1 VSLHF
6 AADTAFRSR
15 WDRHVIVFDGVT
27 KRFPDGTVA
36 VAELDLEVTEGEVVV
51 LVGPSGCGKTTS
63 LRMINRMIEPSGGQ
77 LLVDGRNALEVPA
90 HELRRGIGYVI
101 QQAGL
106 FPHRTIAE
114 NIGTVPSLVG
124 WEQDRTDTRVEELME
139 LVGLPTE
146 TAARYP
152 HQLSG
157 GQQQRV
163 GVARALAVDPPI
175 LLMDEPFGA
184 VDPIVRSR
192 LQEELLSLQAQVHKT
207 IVFVT
212 HDIDEA
218 ISVGDRIAILNVG
231 GQLEQFDTPARLLAE
246 PANDFVADFLGEER
260 ALKLLALRR
269 VSQVT
274 AAPGPVVGPDSDTAD
289 AVRIAA
295 EHDTNW
301 VIVVDHDRQVL
312 GWQHIAELNGH
323 ARLGDGRLRKLRLP
337 VQATDTLR
345 AALNSMVVSGVGMA
359 VRIGPTGTYEGVLTQ
374 DLLSAEL
381 SQEFAS

>member
-1 VSLHF
+1 
-6 AADTAFRSR
+6 
-15 WDRHVIVFDGVT
+15 VIVFDGVT

-36 VAELDLEVTEGEVVV
+36 VADLDLEVAEGEVVV

-63 LRMINRMIEPSGGQ
+63 LRMVNRMIEPSDGR
-77 LLVDGRNALEVPA
+77 LFVDGRDALEVAP

-124 WEQDRTDTRVEELME
+124 WEQDRTDARVDELMD

-146 TAARYP
+146 SASRYP

-184 VDPIVRSR
+184 VDPIVRTR
-192 LQEELLSLQAQVHKT
+192 LQEELLSLQAQVRKT

-218 ISVGDRIAILNVG
+218 ITVGDRIAILNVG
-231 GQLEQFDTPARLLAE
+231 GHLEQYDTPARLLTE

-274 AAPGPVVGPDSDTAD
+274 ADPGPVLD
-289 AVRIAA
+289 AEASTEDALRVAA
-295 EHDTNW
+295 EHGTNW
-301 VIVVDHDRQVL
+301 VIVVDDRRKVL
-312 GWQHIAELNGH
+312 GWQRVAELNGH
-323 ARLGDGRLRKLRLP
+323 ARLGDGRLRELRSP
-337 VQATDTLR
+337 VQASDTLR
-345 AALNSMVVSGVGMA
+345 AALNAMVVNGTGMA
-359 VRIGPTGTYEGVLTQ
+359 VRIGPTGTYEGILTQ
-374 DLLSAEL
+374 ELLSAEL
-381 SQEFAS
+381 SQEFVS

>member
-1 VSLHF
+1 MGH
-6 AADTAFRSR
+6 
-15 WDRHVIVFDGVT
+15 HVIVFEDVT
-27 KRFPDGTVA
+27 KRFHDGTVA
-36 VAELDLEVTEGEVVV
+36 VDGLDLEVDEGEVVV

-63 LRMINRMIEPSGGQ
+63 LRMINRMIEPTGGR
-77 LLVDGRNALEVPA
+77 LLVDGQDALDIAP
-90 HELRRGIGYVI
+90 HTLRRGIGYVI

-106 FPHRTIAE
+106 FPHRSIAD

-124 WEQDRTDTRVEELME
+124 WEQDRIDTRVEELMD

-146 TAARYP
+146 TSGRYP

-192 LQEELLSLQAQVHKT
+192 LQEELLGLQSQVHKT

-218 ISVGDRIAILNVG
+218 ITVGDRIAILNVG
-231 GQLEQFDTPARLLAE
+231 GHLEQFDTPARLLAE

-269 VSQVT
+269 VSQIT
-274 AAPGPVVGPDSDTAD
+274 AAPGPVVGPEASTAD

-295 EHDTNW
+295 EHSTNW
-301 VIVVDHDRQVL
+301 VIVVDQARQVL
-312 GWQHIAELNGH
+312 GWQQVAELNGH
-323 ARLGDGRLRKLRLP
+323 ARLGDGPLRELQLP
-337 VQATDTLR
+337 VRAGDTLR
-345 AALNSMVVSGVGMA
+345 AALNSMVGSGVGMA
-359 VRIGPTGTYEGVLTQ
+359 VRVGPNGTYEGVLTQ

-381 SQEFAS
+381 SQEFVS

>member
-1 VSLHF
+1 
-6 AADTAFRSR
+6 
-15 WDRHVIVFDGVT
+15 VIVFEGVT
-27 KRFPDGTVA
+27 KQFPDGTVA
-36 VAELDLEVTEGEVVV
+36 VEALDLEVTEGEVVV

-63 LRMINRMIEPSGGQ
+63 LRMVNRMIEPTSGK
-77 LLVDGRNALEVPA
+77 LMVDGRDALEVPA

-124 WEQDRTDTRVEELME
+124 WEQDRTEQRVEELME
-139 LVGLPTE
+139 LVGLSTE

-192 LQEELLSLQAQVHKT
+192 LQEELLSLQAQVRKT

-218 ISVGDRIAILNVG
+218 IAVGDRIAILNVG
-231 GQLEQFDTPARLLAE
+231 GHLEQFDTPARLLAE

-269 VSQVT
+269 VSQIT
-274 AAPGPVVGPDSDTAD
+274 AVPGPVVGPEATTAD
-289 AVRIAA
+289 AMRVASDN
-295 EHDTNW
+295 DTNW
-301 VIVVDHDRQVL
+301 VIVVDDDRRVL
-312 GWQHIAELNGH
+312 GWQQVAELNGH
-323 ARLGDGRLRKLRLP
+323 ARLGDGPLRELRLP
-337 VQATDTLR
+337 VRAGDTLR

-374 DLLSAEL
+374 ELLSAEL
-381 SQEFAS
+381 AQEFAS